1 MTTKRYLPALLVVTL
16 IGTIMELDMSVPSF
30 PDIARDFGAS
40 ASAVQ
45 LTITCNFFGYC
56 LGALVHGPLSDR
68 FGRRTVMLAGNT
80 LMLAGALGC
89 TIAPHMEFLLASR
102 LVQGIGAS
110 TSVVLVFVIIGDVY
124 QGTRLFQ
131 MLGLTNA
138 AMSAFMTAAPALG
151 GIVNRTLGWRGN
163 YATVFGITLVSL
175 LLMAFFLPE
184 TGGAPVKA
192 GVRQVAADFRK
203 LLTSKA
209 FLAAS
214 LVPSLLFAAYMVFIA
229 ASSFL
234 YTGTFGLSTVGFA
247 GHLLIIVAS
256 FSVTSLLASKLI
268 GVLGGPERTVVCGIA
283 LTVVGTALFLA
294 FGRGPW
300 ATTGPLALF
309 CAGFATVYPVI
320 FGRSMGLHPEL
331 QGAAASLN
339 MSGRALLVTLFT
351 GVAGSLFTG
360 TSRATA
366 GVMAVAVAVAAL
378 LAFVRPSPARDR
390 TAAEPVTETG

>member
-1 MTTKRYLPALLVVTL
+1 MTTQRYLPALLVVTL

-131 MLGLTNA
+131 MLGLANA

-151 GIVNRTLGWRGN
+151 GLVNRTLGWRGN

-175 LLMAFFLPE
+175 LLMAFLLPE

-192 GVRQVAADFRK
+192 GVRQVAAGFRK
-203 LLTSKA
+203 LLTSKE

-268 GVLGGPERTVVCGIA
+268 GVLGGPERAVVCGIA
-283 LTVVGTALFLA
+283 LTVVGTALFLV
-294 FGRGPW
+294 FGTGPW

-320 FGRSMGLHPEL
+320 FGRSLGIHPEL

-378 LAFVRPSPARDR
+378 LAFIRPAPARDR
-390 TAAEPVTETG
+390 TAAEPVAETG

>member
-192 GVRQVAADFRK
+192 GVRQVAAGFRK

-229 ASSFL
+229 ACSFL

-256 FSVTSLLASKLI
+256 FSVTSLLSSKLI

-283 LTVVGTALFLA
+283 LTVVGTALFLV

>member
-30 PDIARDFGAS
+30 PDIAHDFGAS

-68 FGRRTVMLAGNT
+68 FGRRKVMLAGNT

-89 TIAPHMEFLLASR
+89 TVAPHIEFLLASR

-124 QGTRLFQ
+124 RGTRLFQ

-175 LLMAFFLPE
+175 LLMAFLLPE
-184 TGGAPVKA
+184 TGGAPVKV
-192 GVRQVAADFRK
+192 GVRQVAAGFRK
-203 LLTSKA
+203 LLTSKE

-256 FSVTSLLASKLI
+256 FSVTSLPASKLI

-283 LTVVGTALFLA
+283 ATVVGTVLFLVL
-294 FGRGPW
+294 GQGPW
-300 ATTGPLALF
+300 AITGPLALF
-309 CAGFATVYPVI
+309 CVGFAAVYPVI
-320 FGRSMGLHPEL
+320 FGRSMGIHPEL

-351 GVAGSLFTG
+351 GVAGGLFTG
-360 TSRATA
+360 SSRATA

-378 LAFVRPSPARDR
+378 LAFVRPAPARDR
-390 TAAEPVTETG
+390 TAAEPRAETG

>member
-192 GVRQVAADFRK
+192 GVRQVAAGFRK

-256 FSVTSLLASKLI
+256 FSVTSLLSSKLI

-283 LTVVGTALFLA
+283 LTVVGTALFLV

-378 LAFVRPSPARDR
+378 LAFVRPAPAWDR
-390 TAAEPVTETG
+390 TAAEPLTETG

>member
-192 GVRQVAADFRK
+192 GVRQVAAGFRK

-234 YTGTFGLSTVGFA
+234 YTSTFGLSTVGFA

>member
-192 GVRQVAADFRK
+192 GVRQVAAGFRK

-229 ASSFL
+229 ACSFL

-268 GVLGGPERTVVCGIA
+268 GVLGGPERTMVCGIA